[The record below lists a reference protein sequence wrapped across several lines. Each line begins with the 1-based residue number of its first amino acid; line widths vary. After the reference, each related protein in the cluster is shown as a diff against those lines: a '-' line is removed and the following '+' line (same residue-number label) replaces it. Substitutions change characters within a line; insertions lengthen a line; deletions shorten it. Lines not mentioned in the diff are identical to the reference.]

1 MQEHSDARL
10 CEFCGYTLTPACGS
24 SAEARGCHFYRKVHL
39 GEGETEGDASG
50 VKEAPARD
58 LYGTFKAMEKPYSVD
73 VNHTAEAARAEADW
87 AIDRRTPAYTG
98 EQHHPGCPSINCD
111 GGAPCECAKLHAYQ
125 ESAAT
130 VGDAVTLPPHYTRWK
145 IEPIYFIEENEMPFW
160 MGNIIKYVTRADAKN
175 GIEDLRKARRYI
187 EMKIK
192 QLEGDPEWSSK

>member
-50 VKEAPARD
+50 VKDAPARD
-58 LYGTFKAMEKPYSVD
+58 LYGTFKAICNPIE
-73 VNHTAEAARAEADW
+73 EADRDT
-87 AIDRRTPAYTG
+87 AILKEALERKYTG
-98 EQHHPGCPSINCD
+98 EPTLGPL
-111 GGAPCECAKLHAYQ
+111 APEPP
-125 ESAAT
+125 T
-130 VGDAVTLPPHYTRWK
+130 GDAVTLPPHYTRWK